1 MQASAAALAAAGRV
15 ALVRARR
22 PLRAALEITDTA
34 AERLRVLLLR
44 NPAAVAIRVGVKS
57 RGCNGQSYTMNYAN
71 ERGAREELVEAQGV
85 RVLIEPGALLT
96 IAGTTMDWREDEL
109 SAQFVFENPNA
120 KAVCGCGESF
130 TT

>member
-1 MQASAAALAAAGRV
+1 
-15 ALVRARR
+15 
-22 PLRAALEITDTA
+22 
-34 AERLRVLLLR
+34 
-44 NPAAVAIRVGVKS
+44 
-57 RGCNGQSYTMNYAN
+57 MNYAS
-71 ERGAREELVEAQGV
+71 ERGAREELVEAKGV

>member
-1 MQASAAALAAAGRV
+1 MARMQAMTVTDAAANRVKALLAQQDKPVVG
-15 ALVRARR
+15 L
-22 PLRAALEITDTA
+22 
-34 AERLRVLLLR
+34 
-44 NPAAVAIRVGVKS
+44 RVGVKS
-57 RGCNGQSYTMNYAN
+57 RGCNGQSYTMNYAS
-71 ERGAREELVEAQGV
+71 ERGAREELVEAKGV

>member
-1 MQASAAALAAAGRV
+1 MARNGSKFSSTAYNRTMNAGW
-15 ALVRARR
+15 
-22 PLRAALEITDTA
+22 
-34 AERLRVLLLR
+34 LRVLNGCSSLR
-44 NPAAVAIRVGVKS
+44 KS
-57 RGCNGQSYTMNYAN
+57 RGCNGQSYTMNYAS
-71 ERGAREELVEAQGV
+71 ERGAREEEVEAKGV